1 MEYELQDLNV
11 VRGTEDEGD
20 LHDFTTTL
28 LDPSEGD
35 APITITNND
44 NISRTYNASMSYR
57 RSSDFH
63 RSEDDLYVPLLSF
76 VTVLIFTNVLGVSLQ
91 PIPRET
97 QELFTRDFVPTNYSM
112 LMAVHRV
119 RPADSVYHTD

>member
-11 VRGTEDEGD
+11 VRGTKDEGD
-20 LHDFTTTL
+20 LHDFTTAL

-35 APITITNND
+35 VPITITIND
-44 NISRTYNASMSYR
+44 SISRTYNASMSCR

-76 VTVLIFTNVLGVSLQ
+76 VLIFTNVLGVSLQ